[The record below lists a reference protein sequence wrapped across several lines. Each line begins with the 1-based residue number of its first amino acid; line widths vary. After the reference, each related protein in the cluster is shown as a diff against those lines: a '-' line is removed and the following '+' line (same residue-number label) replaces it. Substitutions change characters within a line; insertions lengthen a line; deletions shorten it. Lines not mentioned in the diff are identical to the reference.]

1 MIEPPLRHHTAA
13 AIDFISHQLGLR
25 NEPGMQD
32 WAFEVAETSDLPRYL
47 ALFEEV
53 VGQEDVRFTLVD
65 MIIQAFE
72 DTGCDLETNPE
83 WKAFLVRLVENIE
96 IHGSQIWYWASWD
109 VELEDAWRVAPFMRK
124 MCETHFSS
132 QEQS

>member
-32 WAFEVAETSDLPRYL
+32 WAFEESD
-47 ALFEEV
+47 F
-53 VGQEDVRFTLVD
+53 
-65 MIIQAFE
+65 
-72 DTGCDLETNPE
+72 DLGTNPE
-83 WKAFLVRLVENIE
+83 WSAFLARLVENIE
-96 IHGSQIWYWASWD
+96 THGSQIWYWASWD